1 MAAVAAELAKLQCL
15 RCGLVQP
22 RARFHPSAERRRKI
36 WCVPCCRVE
45 AREYYKSSR
54 GALLLCVRES
64 KKGLGE
70 AAAGLTEA
78 DVRAV
83 LRLHGGKCF
92 VSGAKGLPLVLVLA
106 APAYDAKTPSACLAP
121 VLRVHGK
128 RSGFRLSPAMM
139 RRFKQARAAQ
149 HLPPGLAA
157 ALKIG
162 VFS

>member
-1 MAAVAAELAKLQCL
+1 MSQRGAVEAELSRLQCM
-15 RCGLVQP
+15 RCGAML
-22 RARFHPSAERRRKI
+22 ARECFHASAERGRKV
-36 WCVPCCRVE
+36 WCKPCCRKN
-45 AREYYKSSR
+45 AREYYKSAR
-54 GALLLCVRES
+54 GALLLCARES
-64 KKGLGE
+64 RKGIGD

-128 RSGFRLSPAMM
+128 RSGFRLS
-139 RRFKQARAAQ
+139 
-149 HLPPGLAA
+149 
-157 ALKIG
+157 LK
-162 VFS
+162 